1 MLPSFHNS
9 LYILKMGA
17 IIFSIHC
24 THALSYSKENENHV
38 VELIR
43 TAPLT
48 PFLKVQTIL
57 TINLILLAGMLMHID
72 VMCTIYNVHVLTDH
86 NMLTLLTCL
95 NHINV
100 LTI

>member
-1 MLPSFHNS
+1 
-9 LYILKMGA
+9 MGTL
-17 IIFSIHC
+17 IFSIHC
-24 THALSYSKENENHV
+24 TCTLSYSKENENHE

-43 TAPLT
+43 TAPST
-48 PFLKVQTIL
+48 PFLKVQSTL
-57 TINLILLAGMLMHID
+57 TINLILLVGMLVHIP

-95 NHINV
+95 YHINV